1 MTFNRIKIFV
11 SLLII
16 SFVSLI
22 STGASA
28 GEDGSPF
35 EGTYIGFLA
44 SKSTFSATGVQL
56 ARNNVNIPSAFGQV
70 TSATSKDSYGGGL
83 FAGYGLS
90 FGMLY
95 TSAEA
100 GFVIDKGNTIFSDG
114 TNTIK
119 ISQSNTFELN
129 VRGGFHVS
137 DKALVYGLVGYSGSN
152 IKSDGINGRQRG
164 QSGLNYNKRL
174 TSLRYGGGIEI
185 AAFEN
190 IAIRAEY
197 TRSSIGD
204 ALYLEG
210 SNQFTFKPK
219 TSRIMLSVVLHM
231 Y

>member
-1 MTFNRIKIFV
+1 MTLDRIKIFV
-11 SLLII
+11 SLLTLTFI
-16 SFVSLI
+16 SLNA
-22 STGASA
+22 TGANA

-35 EGTYIGFLA
+35 EGTYIGFIT

-56 ARNNVNIPSAFGQV
+56 ARSNVDAPSAFGQI
-70 TSATSKDSYGGGL
+70 TSATSKNSYGGGL

-90 FGMLY
+90 FGKLY

-114 TNTIK
+114 TDTIK
-119 ISQSNTFELN
+119 IAQSNTFEIG

-137 DKALVYGLVGYSGSN
+137 DKALIYGLLGYSGSN
-152 IKSDGINGRQRG
+152 IKSDGINERQKG
-164 QSGLNYNKRL
+164 QSGLNFNKRL
-174 TSLRYGGGIEI
+174 TSLRYGAGIEI

-197 TRSSIGD
+197 TRSSISSS
-204 ALYLEG
+204 LYLDG
-210 SNQFTFKPK
+210 SNEFTFKPK

>member
-1 MTFNRIKIFV
+1 MTLNRIKTIL
-11 SLLII
+11 SLLILT
-16 SFVSLI
+16 SVSLTSI
-22 STGASA
+22 GANA

-35 EGTYIGFLA
+35 EGAYIGLLTT
-44 SKSTFSATGVQL
+44 KSTFSATGVQL
-56 ARNNVNIPSAFGQV
+56 TRSNVDIPSAFGQIN
-70 TSATSKDSYGGGL
+70 SATSKNSYGGGF

-90 FGMLY
+90 FGKLY

-100 GFVIDKGNTIFSDG
+100 GFIIDKGNTIFSDG
-114 TNTIK
+114 TDIIK
-119 ISQSNTFELN
+119 ISQSNTFELSI
-129 VRGGFHVS
+129 RGGFHLT
-137 DKALVYGLVGYSGSN
+137 DKVLIYGLAGYSGSN
-152 IKSDGINGRQRG
+152 IKSNGINARQRG
-164 QSGLNYNKRL
+164 QSGLDFNTRL

-185 AAFEN
+185 ATFEN